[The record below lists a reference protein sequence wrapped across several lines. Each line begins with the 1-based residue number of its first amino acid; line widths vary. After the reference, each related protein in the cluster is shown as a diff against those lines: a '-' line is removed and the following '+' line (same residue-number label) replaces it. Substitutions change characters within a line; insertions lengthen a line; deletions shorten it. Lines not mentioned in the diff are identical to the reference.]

1 MTLAMKDDETAIYF
15 KEHVNSN
22 VIGFECAGKTD
33 IGQKRPM
40 NQDQF
45 LIAELHKSLQVLDSS
60 VQFDASDVFGQSMG
74 TVMFVADGMG
84 GANAGEV
91 ASQIAIKNTADFLLN
106 SMHWL
111 FHPTESDTERFV
123 EDLRS
128 AAIFS
133 HNAVRADSEN
143 DPNHRGMG
151 TTLTLAYLVWPM
163 LYVLHVGDSKCYI
176 KTEDGF
182 SQLTKD
188 QTLAQVLYDK
198 GGLDT
203 ASFESSPYSHVLV
216 SAIGID
222 GNPNAVVY
230 RTRLE
235 MGDRILL
242 CSDGVNAHLSDQEIS
257 EIVSAEAS
265 CEKICEKLIAT
276 ANERGGRDNITAVSG
291 ICHPL

>member
-1 MTLAMKDDETAIYF
+1 MNEDETAVYF
-15 KEHVNSN
+15 KERNDQE
-22 VIGFECAGKTD
+22 VIRFECSGKTD
-33 IGQKRPM
+33 IGLQRRL

-45 LIAELHKSLQVLDSS
+45 LIAQLHKSLQILSSS
-60 VQFDASDVFGQSMG
+60 VEFDSNAIFGQSMG

-91 ASQIAIKNTADFLLN
+91 ASQIAIKNTTDFLLN

-111 FHPTESDTERFV
+111 FHPTESDTQRFV

-133 HNAVRADSEN
+133 HNAVRADGET

-176 KTEDGF
+176 RNKNGLK
-182 SQLTKD
+182 QLTKD
-188 QTLAQVLYDK
+188 QTLAQVLYDT

-203 ASFESSPYSHVLV
+203 AAVEESPYSHVLV

-235 MGDRILL
+235 PNDRILL
-242 CSDGVNAHLSDQEIS
+242 CSDGVNAHLDDAEIS
-257 EIVSAEAS
+257 EIISTEDS
-265 CEKICEKLIAT
+265 CDEICNRLIAT
-276 ANERGGRDNITAVSG
+276 ANERGGRDNITVVTG
-291 ICHPL
+291 ICHPM

>member
-1 MTLAMKDDETAIYF
+1 MNEDETAVYI
-15 KEHVNSN
+15 KGQNDRK
-22 VIGFECAGKTD
+22 VIRFECSGKTD
-33 IGQKRPM
+33 IGKQRRL

-45 LIAELHKSLQVLDSS
+45 LIAQLHKSLQILRSS
-60 VQFDASDVFGQSMG
+60 VEFDSTEVFGQSMG

-91 ASQIAIKNTADFLLN
+91 ASQIAIKNTTDFLLN

-111 FHPTESDTERFV
+111 FHPTESDTQRFV
-123 EDLRS
+123 DDLRS

-133 HNAVRADSEN
+133 HNAVRADSET

-176 KTEDGF
+176 QNKNGLT
-182 SQLTKD
+182 QLTKD
-188 QTLAQVLYDK
+188 QTLAQVLYDS

-203 ASFESSPYSHVLV
+203 ASVEESPYSHVLV

-222 GNPNAVVY
+222 GDPDAVVY

-235 MGDRILL
+235 PNDRILL
-242 CSDGVNAHLSDQEIS
+242 CSDGVNAHLSDEEIS
-257 EIVSAEAS
+257 KIISSEIS
-265 CEKICEKLIAT
+265 CDEICNRLIAT
-276 ANERGGRDNITAVSG
+276 ANERGGRDNITAVTG
-291 ICHPL
+291 ICHPI

>member
-1 MTLAMKDDETAIYF
+1 VLTSTMNEDETAVYI
-15 KEHVNSN
+15 KGHNDQK
-22 VIGFECAGKTD
+22 VIRFECSGKTD
-33 IGQKRPM
+33 IGQKRRL

-45 LIAELHKSLQVLDSS
+45 LIAQLHKSLQILRSS
-60 VQFDASDVFGQSMG
+60 VEFDSNEVFGQSMG

-91 ASQIAIKNTADFLLN
+91 ASQIAIKNTTDFLLN

-111 FHPTESDTERFV
+111 FHPTESDTQRFV

-133 HNAVRADSEN
+133 HNAVRADSEM

-176 KTEDGF
+176 RNQHGLT
-182 SQLTKD
+182 QLTKD
-188 QTLAQVLYDK
+188 QTLAQVLYDN

-203 ASFESSPYSHVLV
+203 ASVEESPYSHVLV

-222 GNPNAVVY
+222 GKPNAVVY

-235 MGDRILL
+235 PN
-242 CSDGVNAHLSDQEIS
+242 CSIWQKVF
-257 EIVSAEAS
+257 
-265 CEKICEKLIAT
+265 
-276 ANERGGRDNITAVSG
+276 
-291 ICHPL
+291 

>member
-1 MTLAMKDDETAIYF
+1 MNEDETAVYI
-15 KEHVNSN
+15 KGHNDQK
-22 VIGFECAGKTD
+22 VIRFECSGKTD
-33 IGQKRPM
+33 IGQKRRL

-45 LIAELHKSLQVLDSS
+45 LIAQLHKSLQILRSS
-60 VQFDASDVFGQSMG
+60 VEFDSNEVFGQSMG

-91 ASQIAIKNTADFLLN
+91 ASQIAIKNTTDFLLN

-111 FHPTESDTERFV
+111 FHPTESDTQRFV

-133 HNAVRADSEN
+133 HNAVRADSEM

-176 KTEDGF
+176 RNQHGLT
-182 SQLTKD
+182 QLTKD
-188 QTLAQVLYDK
+188 QTLAQVLYDN

-203 ASFESSPYSHVLV
+203 ASVEESPYSHVLV

-222 GNPNAVVY
+222 GKPNAVVY

-235 MGDRILL
+235 PNDRILL
-242 CSDGVNAHLSDQEIS
+242 CSDGVNAHLSDSEIS
-257 EIVSAEAS
+257 EIINSEIS
-265 CEKICEKLIAT
+265 CDEICNRLIAT
-276 ANERGGRDNITAVSG
+276 ANERGGRDNITAVTG
-291 ICHPL
+291 ICHPI